1 LNKKPGRFKYG
12 LSKKIIKLKKP
23 SWFKTKLPMKKIL
36 KYVIVDIVQNKIVL
50 IYTILLLLISLTVF
64 NVEDNAAKG
73 MLSLLNIVLMVVP
86 LICIIFSTI
95 YIYNSSEFIELL
107 VSQPVKRRTI
117 WLSIFSGL
125 ASSLSLAFFIGAG
138 IPILLY
144 HADATGVMMIAMG
157 LFLTIVFVSIAML
170 AAGLTRDKAKGIGLS
185 ILLWLYFSL
194 IFDAL
199 VLFLLFQF
207 QDYPLENA
215 MVVFSFLNPIDLGRI
230 QILLQM
236 DISALMG
243 YTGAVFRQF
252 FGNGTGILLSCLG
265 LFTWIIFPMLISMK
279 KFGRKDL

>member
-1 LNKKPGRFKYG
+1 MAD
-12 LSKKIIKLKKP
+12 II
-23 SWFKTKLPMKKIL
+23 
-36 KYVIVDIVQNKIVL
+36 QNKIVL
-50 IYTILLLLISLTVF
+50 IYTALLLIISLSIF
-64 NVEDNAAKG
+64 NLEDNAAKG
-73 MLSLLNIVLMVVP
+73 LLSLLNIILIIVP

-107 VSQPVKRRTI
+107 VSQPLKRRTI

-125 ASSLSLAFFIGAG
+125 ASSLSFAFFVGAG

-144 HADATGVMMIAMG
+144 HADATGFMMIAMG
-157 LFLTIVFVSIAML
+157 FFLTIVFVSIAML

-199 VLFLLFQF
+199 VLFFLFQF
-207 QDYPLENA
+207 QDYPLEKI
-215 MVVFSFLNPIDLGRI
+215 MVAFSFLNPIDLGRI

-243 YTGAVFRQF
+243 YTGAVFREF
-252 FGNGTGILLSCLG
+252 FGNSTGIILSFSG
-265 LFTWIIFPMLISMK
+265 LILWIIFPLMISVR
-279 KFGRKDL
+279 KFKRKDL

>member
-1 LNKKPGRFKYG
+1 
-12 LSKKIIKLKKP
+12 
-23 SWFKTKLPMKKIL
+23 MKKLL

-50 IYTILLLLISLTVF
+50 VYTLLLLIISLSVF
-64 NVEDNAAKG
+64 NLENNTAKG
-73 MLSLLNIVLMVVP
+73 LLSLLNIILIIVP

-107 VSQPVKRRTI
+107 VSQPLKRRTI
-117 WLSIFSGL
+117 WLSLFSGL
-125 ASSLSLAFFIGAG
+125 SLSLCLAFFIGAG

-144 HADATGVMMIAMG
+144 NADATGFMMIAMG
-157 LFLTIVFVSIAML
+157 LFLTVVFVSIAML

-199 VLFLLFQF
+199 VLFFLFQF
-207 QDYPLENA
+207 QDYPLEKIMIA
-215 MVVFSFLNPIDLGRI
+215 FSFLNPIDLGRI

-243 YTGAVFRQF
+243 YTGAVFREF
-252 FGNGTGILLSCLG
+252 FGNSAGIILSFSG
-265 LFTWIIFPMLISMK
+265 LIIWIIFPLMISWK
-279 KFGRKDL
+279 KFKRKDL

>member
-1 LNKKPGRFKYG
+1 
-12 LSKKIIKLKKP
+12 
-23 SWFKTKLPMKKIL
+23 MKKLL
-36 KYVIVDIVQNKIVL
+36 KYVMVDIIQNKIVL
-50 IYTILLLLISLTVF
+50 IYTVLLLVISLSVF
-64 NVEDNAAKG
+64 NLEDNAAKG
-73 MLSLLNIVLMVVP
+73 LLSLLNIILIIVP

-107 VSQPVKRRTI
+107 VSQPLKRRTI

-125 ASSLSLAFFIGAG
+125 ASSLSLSFFIGAG

-144 HADATGVMMIAMG
+144 HADSTGFMMIAMG

-199 VLFLLFQF
+199 VLFFLFQF
-207 QDYPLENA
+207 QDYPLEKI
-215 MVVFSFLNPIDLGRI
+215 MVIFSFLNPIDLSRI

-243 YTGAVFRQF
+243 YTGAVFREF
-252 FGNGTGILLSCLG
+252 FGNSTGIILSFSG
-265 LFTWIIFPMLISMK
+265 LFLWIVFPLMFSAR
-279 KFGRKDL
+279 KFKRKDL